1 MSVTSPTHYKEQ
13 FVDESESLW
22 RGIHLFQIKKKLD
35 GTYRPSSGAFKSTDL
50 SVDIASKSTPE
61 KSIRNFAALSGFL
74 AEVPIKLGYPVIEDP
89 MEGNDAHALIKGKI
103 KGGHATK
110 IANASEWV
118 VGPKLETGN

>member
-1 MSVTSPTHYKEQ
+1 MSVTIPTHYKEQ

-22 RGIHLFQIKKKLD
+22 RGISEFQIKRNPD

-50 SVDIASKSTPE
+50 SVDIASKTTPE
-61 KSIRNFAALSGFL
+61 KSVRNFAALSGFL

-89 MEGNDAHALIKGKI
+89 VEGNDAHALIKGKI
-103 KGGHATK
+103 KQGHARE

-118 VGPKLETGN
+118 IEPKHPF

>member
-22 RGIHLFQIKKKLD
+22 RGIHLFQIKKKSD

-74 AEVPIKLGYPVIEDP
+74 AEVPIKLGYLVIEDP
-89 MEGNDAHALIKGKI
+89 VEDNDAHALIKGKI

-118 VGPKLETGN
+118 VGPKLEIGN

>member
-1 MSVTSPTHYKEQ
+1 MSVTNPTHHKEQ

-22 RGIHLFQIKKKLD
+22 RGIHKSQIKKKLD
-35 GTYRPSSGAFKSTDL
+35 GTYRPSSGAFKSTDI
-50 SVDIASKSTPE
+50 SVDIASKTTPG

-74 AEVPIKLGYPVIEDP
+74 AEVPIKLGYPVIEYP

-103 KGGHATK
+103 KSRHATK

>member
-1 MSVTSPTHYKEQ
+1 MSVTSPTHREEQ

-22 RGIHLFQIKKKLD
+22 RGIHKFQIKPNSD
-35 GTYRPSSGAFKSTDL
+35 GTYRPSSGAFKSTDP
-50 SVDIASKSTPE
+50 SVDIASKTTPE

-89 MEGNDAHALIKGKI
+89 EEGNDAHAFIKGNI
-103 KGGHATK
+103 KKGDAKK

-118 VGPKLETGN
+118 VSPKLVTGN

>member
-22 RGIHLFQIKKKLD
+22 RGICTLQIKKNLD

-50 SVDIASKSTPE
+50 SVDIASKTTPE

-74 AEVPIKLGYPVIEDP
+74 AAVPIKLGYPVIEDP
-89 MEGNDAHALIKGKI
+89 VKGNDAHALIKGKI
-103 KGGHATK
+103 KSGHAKK
-110 IANASEWV
+110 IANSSEWV
-118 VGPKLETGN
+118 VEPKFESQN

>member
-22 RGIHLFQIKKKLD
+22 RGIHKFQIKPNSD

-50 SVDIASKSTPE
+50 SVDIASKTTPE
-61 KSIRNFAALSGFL
+61 KSINNFAALSGFL

-89 MEGNDAHALIKGKI
+89 MEGDDAHALIKGKI
-103 KGGHATK
+103 KSGHAKK

-118 VGPKLETGN
+118 VEPKLETLN

>member
-22 RGIHLFQIKKKLD
+22 RGIHKFQIKPNSD

-50 SVDIASKSTPE
+50 SVDIASKTTPE
-61 KSIRNFAALSGFL
+61 KSINNFAALSGFL

-89 MEGNDAHALIKGKI
+89 VEDNDAHALIRGNITKTNAK
-103 KGGHATK
+103 K

-118 VGPKLETGN
+118 VQPKVETLN

>member
-22 RGIHLFQIKKKLD
+22 RGICEFQIKKKFD

-74 AEVPIKLGYPVIEDP
+74 AEVPIKLGYPVVEYP
-89 MEGNDAHALIKGKI
+89 VEGNDAHALIKGKI
-103 KGGHATK
+103 TKGHARK

>member
-22 RGIHLFQIKKKLD
+22 RGICEFQIKKKLD

-50 SVDIASKSTPE
+50 SVDIASKSTHE

>member
-1 MSVTSPTHYKEQ
+1 MSVTSLTHYKEQ

-22 RGIHLFQIKKKLD
+22 RGIHKFQIKPNSD

-50 SVDIASKSTPE
+50 SVDIASKTTPE
-61 KSIRNFAALSGFL
+61 KSINNFAALSGFL
-74 AEVPIKLGYPVIEDP
+74 AEVPIKLGYPVVEYP
-89 MEGNDAHALIKGKI
+89 VEGNDAHALIKGKI

-118 VGPKLETGN
+118 VEPKVETLN